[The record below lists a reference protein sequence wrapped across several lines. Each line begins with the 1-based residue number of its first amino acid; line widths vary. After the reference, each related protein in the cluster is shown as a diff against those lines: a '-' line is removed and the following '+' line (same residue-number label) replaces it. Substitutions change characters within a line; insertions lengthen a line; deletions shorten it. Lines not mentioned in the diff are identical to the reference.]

1 MGLFDRF
8 KADEG
13 QQMTPHLAFATSL
26 IYCIGADGEIDNE
39 EIGHLLSV
47 IGGAGENGR
56 IGVGGN
62 NRALLDQAIR
72 IARTK
77 PLDAFLAE
85 TVPLL
90 TDAQRMC
97 ILLNLV
103 DSAMS
108 DGQAEGEEQEIVAR
122 FQRAF
127 GIPDERFVPFFEALY
142 AKNDRSVFLNL
153 EHPHNRDGYV
163 VEIKSLES
171 RAN

>member
-8 KADEG
+8 KSDQG

-26 IYCIGADGEIDNE
+26 IYCMGADGEMDNE

-47 IGGAGENGR
+47 IGGATERGQ
-56 IGVGGN
+56 IGVGAN
-62 NRALLDQAIR
+62 NRALLDQAVR

-77 PLDAFLAE
+77 PVDQFLAE
-85 TVPLL
+85 VTPML

-108 DGQAEGEEQEIVAR
+108 DGQAEGEEQDLVAK

-127 GIPDERFVPFFEALY
+127 GISDERFVPFFEALHV
-142 AKNDRSVFLNL
+142 KNDRTVFLNPG
-153 EHPHNRDGYV
+153 HPHNQNGYV
-163 VEIKSLES
+163 VEIKGLERQAS
-171 RAN
+171 